1 MRLNRRKMSKNKA
14 NKSSKNDL
22 RGSILSYLKD
32 LDVKKAITEAQ
43 ISRKLSSNF
52 TKSEVI
58 RTLYSMAAE
67 GLLAIIDGNKFKL
80 KSGAV
85 SKGHSVLEVG
95 EEIVGTVDMT
105 KNGSAYIIPDEGGK
119 DIYVISKNLNRAFHK
134 DKVKVA
140 INTSRNK
147 PEGVITQILDRNK
160 NIFIGKVDKRKHC
173 FVRLDDPN
181 MYVDFFIPEERAKD
195 ANHGD
200 KVVVELTDW
209 PDNVRNPFGKI
220 TEVLGKAGHND
231 VEMKSLLIENGF
243 YLSFSKETI
252 KEADALKIKIPKSEI
267 AKRRDFREITTFTI
281 DPLDAKDFDDAISI
295 RSIGENKWE
304 IGVHIA
310 DVSHYVPEGSA
321 MDKDAYKRA
330 TSVYLV
336 DRVAPMFPEELSNI
350 VCSLRPEEEKLC
362 FSAVFEMDENANVLS
377 RWFGRTVIY
386 SDKRFVYEEA
396 QEVLDGKEGPFAE
409 ELNILNKLAYKLRDK
424 RFQEGSVNFDS
435 QEVRFQ
441 LDDKGKPIGVY
452 VKERKDAHM
461 LVEDFM
467 LLANKHVAQYVGQE
481 MNANGKNH
489 FVYRIH
495 DEPDPEK
502 LKDFALFAS
511 RFGYKLNFDN
521 PKKVSGELNKLM
533 LELEDHPEQTLLQ
546 QLAIRCMAKAIYTT
560 ENIGHYGLG
569 FEFYTHFT
577 SPIRRYPDVM
587 VHRLLQLV
595 LDKQSLPN
603 LNEIEIKSKHCS
615 ERERAAMDAERASV
629 KYKMIEFMEDRI
641 GEVFRGVVSGV
652 KTWGVY
658 VELPEYNTEGMIR
671 LDNFSDDKYVVDEKN
686 MMIRGIF
693 SDKKYFLGDE
703 IYVKLIFVDKLKKTI
718 DFDLSSESEFEDQEQ
733 SI

>member
-1 MRLNRRKMSKNKA
+1 MSKKKSNK
-14 NKSSKNDL
+14 NSSKDI
-22 RGSILSYLKD
+22 RSSILSYMKGLEGG
-32 LDVKKAITEAQ
+32 KAIAESQ
-43 ISRKLSSNF
+43 ISRKLSAYF
-52 TKSEVI
+52 TKNEII
-58 RTLYSMAAE
+58 RTLYALTAE
-67 GLLAIIDGNKFKL
+67 GALSVSGGNKFKL
-80 KSGAV
+80 KGGAV
-85 SKGHSVLEVG
+85 SKGHKTLEVG
-95 EEIVGTVDMT
+95 EEITGTVDMT
-105 KNGSAYIIPDEGGK
+105 KNGSAYIIPDSGGK
-119 DIYVISKNLNRAFHK
+119 DVYVIAKNLNRAFNR

-140 INTSRNK
+140 INSSRNK
-147 PEGVITQILDRNK
+147 PEGVVTEIIERNRT
-160 NIFIGKVDKRKHC
+160 IFIGKVDKRKHC
-173 FVRLDDPN
+173 FVRLDDPTIP
-181 MYVDFFIPEERAKD
+181 VDFFIPDERAKD

-209 PDNVRNPFGKI
+209 PLNVRNPFGKI

-243 YLSFSKETI
+243 YLHFSKEAL
-252 KEADALKIKIPKSEI
+252 KEAEALKMKIPKSEI

-295 RSIGENKWE
+295 RPLEDGKWE

-310 DVSHYVPEGSA
+310 DVSHYVQEGSA
-321 MDKDAYKRA
+321 MDRDAYKRA

-336 DRVAPMFPEELSNI
+336 DRVAPMFPEQLSNI
-350 VCSLRPEEEKLC
+350 VCSLRPEEEKCC

-396 QEVLDGKEGPFAE
+396 QEILEGKEGPFAE
-409 ELNILNKLAYKLRDK
+409 ELKKLNQLAYKLRDK
-424 RFQEGSVNFDS
+424 RFHEGSVNFDS

-441 LDDKGKPIGVY
+441 LDEKGKPVGVY

-467 LLANKHVAQYVGQE
+467 LLANKHVAQYIGQE
-481 MNANGKNH
+481 MNASGKTP

-495 DEPDPEK
+495 DAPDEDK
-502 LKDFALFAS
+502 LKDFALFAA
-511 RFGYKLNFDN
+511 RFGYRMNFDN
-521 PKKVSGELNKLM
+521 PKKVAKELNRLM
-533 LELEDHPEQTLLQ
+533 LEIEGHPEQTLLQ
-546 QLAIRCMAKAIYTT
+546 QLAIRCMAKAVYTT
-560 ENIGHYGLG
+560 DNIGHYGLG
-569 FEFYTHFT
+569 FEYYTHFT

-595 LDKQSLPN
+595 LDGQPLPKAAD
-603 LNEIEIKSKHCS
+603 LEAKSKHCS
-615 ERERAAMDAERASV
+615 ERERAAMEAERDSV

-658 VELPEYNTEGMIR
+658 VELPGWNTEGMIR
-671 LDNFSDDKYVVDEKN
+671 LENFSDDKYVVDEKN

-693 SDKKYFLGDE
+693 SDKKYYLGDE
-703 IYVKLIFVDKLKKTI
+703 IYVKLLFVDKVKKTI
-718 DFDLSSESEFEDQEQ
+718 DFDLSNEREYEEQDLSEE
-733 SI
+733 

>member
-1 MRLNRRKMSKNKA
+1 MSKKKSN
-14 NKSSKNDL
+14 NKSSKKDL
-22 RGSILSYLKD
+22 RGSILSYMKD
-32 LDVKKAITEAQ
+32 LDSKKAVSEAQ
-43 ISRKLSSNF
+43 ISRKLSAYF
-52 TKSEVI
+52 TKNEII
-58 RTLYSMAAE
+58 RILYTMAAE
-67 GLLAIIDGNKFKL
+67 GVLSISDGNKFKL
-80 KSGAV
+80 KGGAV
-85 SKGHSVLEVG
+85 TKGHKTLEVG
-95 EEIVGTVDMT
+95 EEVTGTVDMT
-105 KNGSAYIIPDEGGK
+105 KNGSAYIIPDNGGK
-119 DIYVISKNLNRAFHK
+119 DIYVIAKNLNRAFHR

-140 INTSRNK
+140 VSSSRNK
-147 PEGVITQILDRNK
+147 PEGTITEIVERNK
-160 NIFIGKVDKRKHC
+160 TIFIGKVDKRKHC

-181 MYVDFFIPEERAKD
+181 MYVDFYIPEERAKD

-209 PDNVRNPFGKI
+209 PQNVRNPFGKI

-252 KEADALKIKIPKSEI
+252 KEADALKMKIPKSEI

-295 RSIGENKWE
+295 RSLEDGKWE

-310 DVSHYVPEGSA
+310 DVTHYVQEGSA

-336 DRVAPMFPEELSNI
+336 DRVAPMFPEQLSNI
-350 VCSLRPEEEKLC
+350 VCSLRPEEEKCC

-396 QEVLDGKEGPFAE
+396 QEILEGKEGSFSE
-409 ELNILNKLAYKLRDK
+409 ELKVLNRLAYKLRDK
-424 RFQEGSVNFDS
+424 RYQEGSVNFDS

-441 LDDKGKPIGVY
+441 LDEKGKPIGVY

-467 LLANKHVAQYVGQE
+467 LLANRHVAQYVGQE
-481 MNANGKNH
+481 MNANGKNP

-495 DEPDPEK
+495 DAPDEDK
-502 LKDFALFAS
+502 LKDFALFAT
-511 RFGYKLNFDN
+511 RFGYRMNFDN
-521 PKKVSGELNKLM
+521 PKKVAQELNRLM
-533 LELEDHPEQTLLQ
+533 LEIEGHPEQTLLQ
-546 QLAIRCMAKAIYTT
+546 QLAIRCMAKAVYTT

-569 FEFYTHFT
+569 FEYYTHFT

-595 LDKQSLPN
+595 LDGKPLPKAGD
-603 LNEIEIKSKHCS
+603 LEAQSKHCS
-615 ERERAAMDAERASV
+615 ERERAAMEAERDSV
-629 KYKMIEFMEDRI
+629 KYKMIEFMEERI

-658 VELPEYNTEGMIR
+658 VELPGWNTEGMIR
-671 LDNFSDDKYVVDEKN
+671 LENFSDDKYVVDEKN

-693 SDKKYFLGDE
+693 SDKKYYMGDE
-703 IYVKLIFVDKLKKTI
+703 IYVKLLFVDKMKKTI
-718 DFDLSSESEFEDQEQ
+718 DFDLSSEREYDEQ
-733 SI
+733 SAE